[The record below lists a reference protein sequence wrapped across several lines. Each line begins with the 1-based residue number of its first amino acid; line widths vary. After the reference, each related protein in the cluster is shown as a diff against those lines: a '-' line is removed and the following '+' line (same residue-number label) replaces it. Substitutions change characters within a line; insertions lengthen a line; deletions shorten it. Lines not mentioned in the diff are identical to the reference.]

1 MNHHSAGAGRHRPGR
16 AIIIAAAAALLGLT
30 GGAAAAQDRSAPGV
44 MPAATDERLSGE
56 LFLSPGAARTL
67 DVPGGYTNLMV
78 GDAEIADVM
87 PLNSRAVHVVGKKM
101 GSTTLTIHGPGGRS
115 TTSMAVTVGP
125 DINGLKQRIHEILPA
140 ESRVS
145 IRASND
151 FIVLSGPVG
160 SAVALGQIMT
170 LAESYAPGHVVNLM
184 SVEGTQQ
191 VMLNVRFA
199 EMRSSTARDL
209 RLNVKRDPT
218 GGNPSLDINTGDTLN
233 AVAGNLLRTFGKA
246 SLIFSAGDGDLTLLF
261 DALET
266 RGLVK
271 TLAEP
276 NLIAMSGDTA
286 SFLAGGEFPIPVA
299 VDNRN
304 GSGPNVTIEF
314 KQFGVSLA
322 FTPTILADGMINLVV
337 APEVSSIDPTVSITN
352 GGIVIPGLRVSRA
365 NTTVELRDG
374 ESFTIAGL
382 LRNDYQNQIR
392 QFPFLGDLPIIGALF
407 KSTGF
412 QRDETELVI
421 VVTPHLVTPRRGHLQ
436 TAADNFIPPSDFEL
450 FLLGRQAGSAASV
463 RPEDRVLLQSA
474 PGAGGIEGPHGHV
487 LY

>member
-1 MNHHSAGAGRHRPGR
+1 MNHHSAYAGRSSGR
-16 AIIIAAAAALLGLT
+16 AIIVAAAAAVLLGLT
-30 GGAAAAQDRSAPGV
+30 VPGGAAAAQDRSAPGA
-44 MPAATDERLSGE
+44 MEERPSGE
-56 LFLSPGAARTL
+56 IFLSPGAARTL
-67 DVPGGYTNLMV
+67 DVPGGYTNLMI

-115 TTSMAVTVGP
+115 ATSMAVTVGP
-125 DINGLKQRIHEILPA
+125 DINGLKQRIHEILPG
-140 ESRVS
+140 ETRVS
-145 IRASND
+145 IRASNES
-151 FIVLSGPVG
+151 IVLSGPAS
-160 SAVALGQIMT
+160 SAAALGQIMT

-209 RLNVKRDPT
+209 RLNVKRDAT
-218 GGNPSLDINTGDTLN
+218 GGNPSLDVTTGDTLS
-233 AVAGNLLRTFGKA
+233 ATAGNLLRSFGKA

-299 VDNRN
+299 VNNQNND
-304 GSGPNVTIEF
+304 SPNVTIEF

-322 FTPTILADGMINLVV
+322 FTPTILSDGMINLVV

-392 QFPFLGDLPIIGALF
+392 QFPFIGDLPIIGALF

-421 VVTPHLVTPRRGHLQ
+421 VVTPHLVTPRRGYLQ

-450 FLLGRQAGSAASV
+450 FLLGRQSGSAASV

>member
-1 MNHHSAGAGRHRPGR
+1 MNHHSAYAGRSSGR
-16 AIIIAAAAALLGLT
+16 AIIVAAAAAVLLGLT
-30 GGAAAAQDRSAPGV
+30 VPGGAVAAQDRSAPGA
-44 MPAATDERLSGE
+44 MEERPSGE
-56 LFLSPGAARTL
+56 IFLSPGAARTL
-67 DVPGGYTNLMV
+67 DVPGGYTNLMI

-115 TTSMAVTVGP
+115 ATSMAVTVGP

-140 ESRVS
+140 ETRVS
-145 IRASND
+145 IRASNES
-151 FIVLSGPVG
+151 IVLSGPAS
-160 SAVALGQIMT
+160 SAAALGQIMT

-209 RLNVKRDPT
+209 RLNVKRDAT
-218 GGNPSLDINTGDTLN
+218 GGNPSLDVTTGDTLS
-233 AVAGNLLRTFGKA
+233 ATAGNLLRSFGKA

-299 VDNRN
+299 VNNQNND
-304 GSGPNVTIEF
+304 SPNVTIEF

-322 FTPTILADGMINLVV
+322 FTPTILSDGMINLVV

-421 VVTPHLVTPRRGHLQ
+421 VVTPHLVTPRRGYLQ

-450 FLLGRQAGSAASV
+450 FLLGRQSGSAASV

>member
-1 MNHHSAGAGRHRPGR
+1 MKSHNAHAIQHRAGRL
-16 AIIIAAAAALLGLT
+16 AAAAASALLLGLT
-30 GGAAAAQDRSAPGV
+30 GLAAEAAAQDRPTPY
-44 MPAATDERLSGE
+44 PAMEDRQSGE
-56 LFLSPGAARTL
+56 LFLSPGAARTV
-67 DVPGGYTNLMV
+67 DVPEGYTALMI

-87 PLNSRAVHVVGKKM
+87 PLNSRSVHVVAKKM
-101 GSTTLTIHGPGGRS
+101 GSTTLTVRGAGGRA
-115 TTSMAVTVGP
+115 MANMAITVGP
-125 DINGLKQRIHEILPA
+125 DVNGLKQRIHEILPA
-140 ESRVS
+140 ETRVA
-145 IRASND
+145 IRASNES
-151 FIVLSGPVG
+151 IVLSGPVG
-160 SAVALGQIMT
+160 SPVALGQIMT

-218 GGNPSLDINTGDTLN
+218 GGNPSLDITTGDTLT
-233 AVAGNLLRTFGKA
+233 ATAGNLLRTFGKA
-246 SLIFSAGDGDLTLLF
+246 SLVFSAGDGDLTLLF

-276 NLIAMSGDTA
+276 NLVAMSGDTA

-299 VDNRN
+299 VDTQRAN
-304 GSGPNVTIEF
+304 GPNVTIEF

-337 APEVSSIDPTVSITN
+337 APEVSSIDPSVSITN
-352 GGIVIPGLRVSRA
+352 GGIIIPGLRVSRA

-421 VVTPHLVTPRRGHLQ
+421 VVTPHLVTPRRGRLQ
-436 TAADNFIPPSDFEL
+436 TAADNYIPPSDFEL
-450 FLLGRQAGSAASV
+450 FLLGRQTGSAGSV
-463 RPEDRVLLQSA
+463 RPEDRVLLRSA